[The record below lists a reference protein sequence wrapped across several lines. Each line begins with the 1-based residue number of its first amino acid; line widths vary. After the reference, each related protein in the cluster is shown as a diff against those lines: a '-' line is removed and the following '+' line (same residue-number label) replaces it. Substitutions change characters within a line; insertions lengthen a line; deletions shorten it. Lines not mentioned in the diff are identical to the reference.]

1 LFIDAFDKLLSA
13 VEKKREAVLDI
24 DLNRLTHLPSDLN
37 ASVWASL
44 KDWQV
49 NGVRKLWA
57 QDATLWTGTDENR
70 WLGWLGITE
79 DQLAHIDHLKKLA
92 QEIKSADHVTAAGN
106 GRLAFARK

>member
-1 LFIDAFDKLLSA
+1 MHLISYGA

-24 DLNRLTHLPSDLN
+24 DLNRLTYHLPSDLN

-49 NGVRKLWA
+49 NGRCGSCGHRMQRYGPARMRTVGWA
-57 QDATLWTGTDENR
+57 GLVS
-70 WLGWLGITE
+70 E

-92 QEIKSADHVTAAGN
+92 QEIKSAGFDHVLLLGM
-106 GRLAFARK
+106 GGSSLWK